1 MFFNTNKKSKN
12 TSAEDDQKIV
22 MAIKERIK
30 QSNNHEEDINISLDE
45 TDDELESK
53 LANDE
58 SYDNV
63 NQNTDHEI
71 EYNIDIED
79 DSNNA
84 DHLQQENDELADID
98 ELEDDLA
105 MDIDEV
111 IPQNHDQEDLSIEID
126 GSDNNEEGF
135 DDLRQNLV
143 NKEDLNRNQEDD
155 LEMDIDESNAQ
166 NYHQENNNLNSD
178 YDLDD
183 NLDQIDQQIKAHSE
197 QNQHDTNFEYM
208 NKLAT
213 QNYDNNS
220 IIDQDMQNEIRSS
233 LQQMMAKVNQINAQ
247 QSNAFKID
255 DAFITK
261 IVEPKIIEWL
271 NINLS
276 RIVEKTVS
284 RVINDLLPENN
295 K

>member
-30 QSNNHEEDINISLDE
+30 QSNNQEEDINISLDE
-45 TDDELESK
+45 MDDELETK

-58 SYDNV
+58 SYNNV
-63 NQNTDHEI
+63 HQNADHEI

-84 DHLQQENDELADID
+84 NHLQQENDELADID

-143 NKEDLNRNQEDD
+143 NKEDLNHNQEDD

-166 NYHQENNNLNSD
+166 NYHQENKDLDSD

-183 NLDQIDQQIKAHSE
+183 NLDQIDQKIKAHSE

-220 IIDQDMQNEIRSS
+220 IIDQGMQNEIRSS

>member
-1 MFFNTNKKSKN
+1 MFFNANKKSKN

-45 TDDELESK
+45 IDDDFESK
-53 LANDE
+53 LANEE
-58 SYDNV
+58 SYNNSNH
-63 NQNTDHEI
+63 NQSPDHEI
-71 EYNIDIED
+71 EYNIDIEEEY
-79 DSNNA
+79 NA
-84 DHLQQENDELADID
+84 NHSQQENDELADLD

-105 MDIDEV
+105 MDIDDTNA
-111 IPQNHDQEDLSIEID
+111 QNHDQEDLSIQID
-126 GSDNNEEGF
+126 GSDNNEYKLDIHEEET
-135 DDLRQNLV
+135 DDETNTQNH
-143 NKEDLNRNQEDD
+143 
-155 LEMDIDESNAQ
+155 
-166 NYHQENNNLNSD
+166 HQENENLNSD
-178 YDLDD
+178 YDLDE
-183 NLDQIDQQIKAHSE
+183 NLDQIDQQIKAHSG

-213 QNYDNNS
+213 QNHGDNS

-255 DAFITK
+255 DDFITK